1 MNSSARIVR
10 VASRARRSRRSR
22 RLFKG
27 NGSLIIKGRF
37 RGVFLFMMNA
47 FEKMASFRL
56 VFEKQAS
63 IALFYFKGVEEGSV
77 LVVLKINVEFL
88 VPDNTFVALQMVQ
101 NVLVR
106 KMVGGEREGDTYA
119 NIYHFQKKGVSYKII
134 HQCNGA
140 RKSRIRPYLRVWIC
154 DVQSSYSGIH
164 NLI

>member
-1 MNSSARIVR
+1 
-10 VASRARRSRRSR
+10 
-22 RLFKG
+22 
-27 NGSLIIKGRF
+27 
-37 RGVFLFMMNA
+37 MMNA

-88 VPDNTFVALQMVQ
+88 VPDNTFVA
-101 NVLVR
+101 
-106 KMVGGEREGDTYA
+106 A